1 MFCFNKNMGIEL
13 LTNKP
18 IKFYQKNGVKFFER
32 FRAVDKNRKPVELF
46 MDEQNGCPTIFAKNH
61 EGKHSTFELDFDLQ
75 NRSMK
80 GKALI
85 ANPKQQ
91 ELGQVVNLAALMTF
105 YENKLNH
112 FKIFAF
118 RESMQFFAK
127 FGFKVVTDND
137 DEIMKL
143 LKLVKK
149 SKGQE
154 FEDLRRQADFFGNRV
169 SGKVPNDVPSL
180 KYYACNVF
188 SNYLKGL
195 ARKGE
200 KFDPDK
206 IPYNSR
212 MDFSDWEFQ
221 TDNKDY
227 LNQLFR
233 KHEIN
238 FQI

>member
-1 MFCFNKNMGIEL
+1 MGIEL

-18 IKFYQKNGVKFFER
+18 VKFYQKDGIKFFEK
-32 FRAVDKNRKPVELF
+32 FRAVDKNRKPLELF
-46 MDEQNGCPTIFAKNH
+46 MDEQNGCHTIFAKNH
-61 EGKHSTFELDFDLQ
+61 EGKNSTFELDFDLQ

-85 ANPKQQ
+85 ADPKHQ
-91 ELGQVVNLAALMTF
+91 EIGQVVNLAALMTF

-112 FKIFAF
+112 FKVFAF

-127 FGFKVVTDND
+127 FGFKVTTDNT
-137 DEIMKL
+137 DEILKL

-154 FEDLRRQADFFGNRV
+154 FEDLRRQAQFFSDRV
-169 SGKVPNDVPSL
+169 SGKVKDEVPSL
-180 KYYACNVF
+180 NYYANNVF

-200 KFDPDK
+200 RFDPDK
-206 IPYNSR
+206 IPYNAR

-227 LNQLFR
+227 LNRLFK

>member
-18 IKFYQKNGVKFFER
+18 IKFYQKDGIKFFEK
-32 FRAVDKNRKPVELF
+32 FRAVDKNRKPLEVF
-46 MDEQNGCPTIFAKNH
+46 MDEQNGCHTIFAKNH
-61 EGKHSTFELDFDLQ
+61 EGKNSTFELDFDLQ

-105 YENKLNH
+105 YVNKLNH
-112 FKIFAF
+112 FKVFAF
-118 RESMQFFAK
+118 RDSMQFFAK
-127 FGFKVVTDND
+127 FGFKVKTDNS
-137 DEIMKL
+137 DEILKL

-154 FEDLRRQADFFGNRV
+154 FEDLRRQAQFFGDRV
-169 SGKVPNDVPSL
+169 SGKVKNEVPSL
-180 KYYACNVF
+180 NYYATNVF

-200 KFDPDK
+200 RFDPDK
-206 IPYNSR
+206 IPYNAH
-212 MDFSDWEFQ
+212 MDFTDWEFQ

-227 LNQLFR
+227 LNRLFK

>member
-1 MFCFNKNMGIEL
+1 MGIEL

-18 IKFYQKNGVKFFER
+18 VKFYQKDGIKFFEK
-32 FRAVDKNRKPVELF
+32 FRAVDKNRKPLELF
-46 MDEQNGCPTIFAKNH
+46 MDEQNGCHTIFAKNH
-61 EGKHSTFELDFDLQ
+61 EGKNSTFELDFDLQ

-85 ANPKQQ
+85 ADPKHQ
-91 ELGQVVNLAALMTF
+91 EIGQVVNLAALMTF

-112 FKIFAF
+112 FKVFAF

-127 FGFKVVTDND
+127 FGFKVTTDNT
-137 DEIMKL
+137 DEILKL

-154 FEDLRRQADFFGNRV
+154 FEDLRRQAQFFSDRV
-169 SGKVPNDVPSL
+169 SGKVKDEVPSL
-180 KYYACNVF
+180 NYYANNVF

-206 IPYNSR
+206 IPYNAR

-227 LNQLFR
+227 LNRLFK

>member
-61 EGKHSTFELDFDLQ
+61 EGKHSTFELDFNLQ
-75 NRSMK
+75 SRTMR
-80 GKALI
+80 GKAII

-105 YENKLNH
+105 YVNKLNH

-137 DEIMKL
+137 DESIDL
-143 LKLVKK
+143 SALNHDK
-149 SKGQE
+149 SLFSIQE
-154 FEDLRRQADFFGNRV
+154 QIEEILEIADALPDEDLA
-169 SGKVPNDVPSL
+169 VPAEAHRKRLFPNQDVPSVHW
-180 KYYACNVF
+180 KWHRTHIHGRN
-188 SNYLKGL
+188 
-195 ARKGE
+195 
-200 KFDPDK
+200 
-206 IPYNSR
+206 
-212 MDFSDWEFQ
+212 
-221 TDNKDY
+221 
-227 LNQLFR
+227 
-233 KHEIN
+233 
-238 FQI
+238 

>member
-1 MFCFNKNMGIEL
+1 MGIEL

-18 IKFYQKNGVKFFER
+18 VKFYQKDGIKFFEK
-32 FRAVDKNRKPVELF
+32 FRAVDKNRKPLELF
-46 MDEQNGCPTIFAKNH
+46 MDEQNGCHTIFAKNH
-61 EGKHSTFELDFDLQ
+61 EGKNSTFELDFDLQ

-85 ANPKQQ
+85 ADPKHQ
-91 ELGQVVNLAALMTF
+91 EIGQVINLAALMTF

-112 FKIFAF
+112 FKVFAF

-127 FGFKVVTDND
+127 FGFKVTTDNT
-137 DEIMKL
+137 DEILKL

-154 FEDLRRQADFFGNRV
+154 FEDLRRQAQFFSDRV
-169 SGKVPNDVPSL
+169 SGKVKDEVPSL
-180 KYYACNVF
+180 NYYANNVF

-200 KFDPDK
+200 RFDPDK
-206 IPYNSR
+206 IPYNAR

-227 LNQLFR
+227 LNRLFK

>member
-18 IKFYQKNGVKFFER
+18 VKFYQKDGIKFFEK
-32 FRAVDKNRKPVELF
+32 FRAVDKNCKPLELF
-46 MDEQNGCPTIFAKNH
+46 MDEQNGCHTIFAKNH
-61 EGKHSTFELDFDLQ
+61 EGKNSTFELDFDLQ

-85 ANPKQQ
+85 ADPKHQ
-91 ELGQVVNLAALMTF
+91 EIGQVINLAALMTF

-112 FKIFAF
+112 FKVFAF

-127 FGFKVVTDND
+127 FGFKVTTDNT
-137 DEIMKL
+137 DEILKL

-154 FEDLRRQADFFGNRV
+154 FEDLRRQAQFFSDRV
-169 SGKVPNDVPSL
+169 SGKVKDEVPSL
-180 KYYACNVF
+180 NYYANNVF

-200 KFDPDK
+200 RFDPDK
-206 IPYNSR
+206 IPYNAR

-227 LNQLFR
+227 LNRLFK

>member
-1 MFCFNKNMGIEL
+1 MGIEL

-18 IKFYQKNGVKFFER
+18 VKFYQKDGIKFFEK
-32 FRAVDKNRKPVELF
+32 FRAVDKNRKPLELF
-46 MDEQNGCPTIFAKNH
+46 MDEQNGCHTIFAKNH
-61 EGKHSTFELDFDLQ
+61 EGKNSTFELDFDLQ

-85 ANPKQQ
+85 ADPKHQ
-91 ELGQVVNLAALMTF
+91 EIGQVVNLAALMTF

-112 FKIFAF
+112 FKVFAF

-127 FGFKVVTDND
+127 FGFKVTTDNT
-137 DEIMKL
+137 DEILKL

-154 FEDLRRQADFFGNRV
+154 FEDLRRQAQFFSDRV
-169 SGKVPNDVPSL
+169 SGKVKDEVPSL
-180 KYYACNVF
+180 NYYANNVF

-200 KFDPDK
+200 RFDPDK

-227 LNQLFR
+227 LNRLFK